1 MVRYRIKGKIEMRNA
16 ETINEIDC
24 LTDSELHD
32 VSGGHPIIVGAL
44 AVAVGWAWCG
54 VVGGTWDLPLGSTK
68 EQAAGALGLGHLL

>member
-32 VSGGHPIIVGAL
+32 VSGGHPIIVVGV
-44 AVAVGWAWCG
+44 AVAVLMWGG
-54 VVGGTWDLPLGSTK
+54 VVGATWDLPLGSTK

>member
-32 VSGGHPIIVGAL
+32 VSGGHPIIGGV
-44 AVAVGWAWCG
+44 AVAVLMWGA
-54 VVGGTWDLPLGSTK
+54 VVGAAWDLPLGSTK